1 MAASDYFVKNDVMEM
16 KTLNKNIVWFVIIV
30 VIVFTG
36 IHFFTPP
43 LKELTHNT
51 TRFFSPN
58 QHNSIKP
65 SPEELTHNNIGFFS
79 PLHLDSFVSHV
90 NFSMINLY
98 PFYDNEKGGL
108 RINID
113 SLKKNLDY
121 VTKIDHR
128 VHLDLGPVITDLK
141 ESETINTHYENS
153 QGEKISKKLKLKSS
167 HKIRDI
173 ISDEEIEQRLFGLT
187 NILKTYRD
195 NVGVIFIVDE
205 PYLNGISKD
214 EIDRAIRTLK
224 RLFKKNGIDGLEFGV
239 IFASGLFDP
248 QFAKH
253 INRHMMKYVEGID
266 QYYQSHQSKLKNG
279 GAKAEE
285 SKKLIDSITKNRL
298 TTYDS
303 ANNIYMEGG
312 IPTELDVVAFDFYLS
327 TLLFDQI
334 HEETLHYFSTSLGVK
349 SCQPFTHKTL
359 SSIRNELSFIQDGP
373 IATEPDAYKNDKA
386 LLDAIFDCRMA
397 GSMTLLDK
405 TLHTLPKQ
413 PKLMLIGESSANGV
427 LEFDN
432 QGRIE
437 PDQPELLVEQRILDE
452 VKRSYH
458 YYDKN
463 RNRFDNGLMYF
474 LYPDSFDTSINLF
487 IRGAEGVKSVTDF
500 IYSRTTPPAKY
511 QTQPLDSK
519 PADKQ
524 WLNPFVFK
532 AITTTKQKL
541 LTQVDTEYVI
551 PLLNKTNENKLK
563 LKKAELTV
571 TSSAPDT
578 VLARIENGHLYLR
591 YTPPGAGKV
600 NIDVHLKSGQ
610 YEEFNQIKINIL
622 E

>member
-1 MAASDYFVKNDVMEM
+1 MLIAIAGF
-16 KTLNKNIVWFVIIV
+16 L
-30 VIVFTG
+30 
-36 IHFFTPP
+36 FFTDPSV
-43 LKELTHNT
+43 EEQTHNKISNS
-51 TRFFSPN
+51 FSPD
-58 QHNSIKP
+58 HPHSK
-65 SPEELTHNNIGFFS
+65 ERDHNNIIGFFS
-79 PLHLDSFVSHV
+79 PKHLDSFVSHV

-98 PFYDNEKGGL
+98 SIDEHEKRDL
-108 RINID
+108 RIDLD

-121 VTKIDHR
+121 VTNIDHR
-128 VHLDLGPVITDLK
+128 VHLDLGPVITDFK
-141 ESETINTHYENS
+141 ESETVNTHYENS
-153 QGEKISKKLKLKSS
+153 QGKKLSKILKLKPS
-167 HKIRDI
+167 HKIRKI
-173 ISDEEIEQRLFGLT
+173 ISDEEIEQRLFGLA
-187 NILKTYRD
+187 NVLKSYRD
-195 NVGVIFIVDE
+195 NIGVIFIADE

-214 EIDRAIRTLK
+214 EINRAVHTLK
-224 RLFKKNGIDGLEFGV
+224 RLFKKNNVESLKFGV

-266 QYYQSHQSKLKNG
+266 QHYQSHQSKLNET
-279 GAKAEE
+279 GAEAE
-285 SKKLIDSITKNRL
+285 KFQQWVDSITKYRL

-303 ANNIYMEGG
+303 ANNIYMKGG

-349 SCQPFTHKTL
+349 SCQPFTNKPL

-373 IATEPDAYKNDKA
+373 VATEPDAYKNDKA

-405 TLHTLPKQ
+405 ALHTLPKQ

-437 PDQPELLVEQRILDE
+437 PDQPESLVEQRILDE

-458 YYDKN
+458 YYGEN
-463 RNRFDNGLMYF
+463 RNRFDQGLMYF

-487 IRGAEGVKSVTDF
+487 IRGAEGAKSVTDF
-500 IYSRTTPPAKY
+500 IYSHTNPPVKI
-511 QTQPLDSK
+511 QTQLLDIQ
-519 PADKQ
+519 PINKQ
-524 WLNPFVFK
+524 WLNPLMFK
-532 AITTTKQKL
+532 EITVTKQEF
-541 LTQVDTEYVI
+541 LTQVDTDHI
-551 PLLNKTNENKLK
+551 FPLLNKTKENELK

-578 VLARIENGHLYLR
+578 VLAHIKNGHLHLR
-591 YTPPGAGKV
+591 YNPPGAGKV
-600 NIDVHLKSGQ
+600 SIDVHLKSEQ
-610 YEEFNQIKINIL
+610 YKEFNQIIINIL